1 MWWVIEEAHAGQG
14 LARRPFLG
22 MASQDEWIGTEEA
35 ARRIGMGTDWVRTQ
49 IAAGRLAAR
58 LWQVG
63 KRTTIRIRVADLE
76 EFRRRHSRD
85 LGPA

>member
-1 MWWVIEEAHAGQG
+1 
-14 LARRPFLG
+14 

-35 ARRIGMGTDWVRTQ
+35 ARRIGMGTDWVRAQ

-63 KRTTIRIRVADLE
+63 KRTTIRIRAADLE
-76 EFRRRHSRD
+76 QFRRKYSRD
-85 LGPA
+85 FGRSRGG